1 MLTNITKTLPK
12 YWPMGLAA
20 AAAGSLF
27 LSYLD
32 GTTWLMSVLVAC
44 IAAATAFAT
53 IAAFSAIDA
62 RLLARIAGD
71 APVEWIASMNGVKI
85 GTITDTQYAMMR
97 RFAFGDGQ
105 LLVAQVLN
113 MMAVALILAKAVL
126 FGVPLAV
133 FWLVVAVAV
142 LEPGLLGQAIETWR
156 SAEPAALVQ
165 GLRGAIPL
173 VASVG
178 VLAFG
183 VAISA
188 GHRFGF
194 RNHYAEAIGNMIRR
208 QCNTP
213 AMGSIDLVKS
223 DRATAIGHSLNTD

>member
-1 MLTNITKTLPK
+1 MLTNMTKTLPK

-27 LSYLD
+27 LSYVD
-32 GTTWLMSVLVAC
+32 GTTWLISMVLAC
-44 IAAATAFAT
+44 IAAA
-53 IAAFSAIDA
+53 AAFMTIVAVSTIDA
-62 RLLARIAGD
+62 RLVARIAGD
-71 APVEWIASMNGVKI
+71 APVEWVASMNGVKI
-85 GTITDTQYAMMR
+85 GTITDTQYAMMW

-113 MMAVALILAKAVL
+113 RMKVALILAKAIL
-126 FGVPLAV
+126 LGVPLAV

-142 LEPGLLGQAIETWR
+142 LEPGLLRQAIETWR

-165 GLRGAIPL
+165 GLRGALPL
-173 VASVG
+173 VASIG

-183 VAISA
+183 VAIA
-188 GHRFGF
+188 TGQRFGF

-213 AMGSIDLVKS
+213 TIGSIDLVKM
-223 DRATAIGHSLNTD
+223 DRATTIGNSLNTD